1 MKNFFFSVLVYQY
14 HVEVYTGNE
23 SKAGT
28 DANVSMQL
36 FGQRGDT
43 GLRKL
48 MASKTNTNKFEQ
60 GQVSCCDIY

>member
-1 MKNFFFSVLVYQY
+1 M
-14 HVEVYTGNE
+14 YTGKE

-43 GLRKL
+43 GLRRL
-48 MASKTNTNKFEQ
+48 LSSKTNSDKFEQ
-60 GQVSCCDIY
+60 GQVSCDLERIQERSQRLYHVEAHHK